1 MADITRREKQ
11 IGVGGP
17 VITPLARKYVRQV
30 LKSGRLTY
38 GPFLQQF
45 EREFAKIHRRKFAV
59 SSNSG
64 TSSLKVAVHALKELD
79 GWRDGEEVLVP
90 ALTFVATANVV
101 LLNNLRP
108 VFVDIDPRT
117 YNIDPQKIEAKI
129 TKRTKAIMPV
139 HVCGLPAD
147 MIAIMDIAKK
157 NNLRVIEDSCETM
170 FVKRDGHIVG
180 SLGDIACFS
189 TYAAHILTTGVGGLA
204 LTNDPAI
211 ATKMRSLVNHG
222 RDSIYIAMDDDKGK
236 KGKTLKEIIQKRFLF
251 QSVGYSH
258 RLTEFEGALGLA
270 GLRDWKKNIHTR
282 QSYAK
287 RIIAGLAPYAEH
299 LQLPHTPPKAE
310 HAFMM
315 FPIVV
320 KKRDFSVD
328 ALVEWLEEK
337 HNIETRPL
345 LPLLNQPI
353 YKKLFGDIEKQ
364 YPVAESVRKNAFYI
378 GCHPQMS
385 SADVT
390 YILAVFKQFFKSQG
404 LA

>member
-1 MADITRREKQ
+1 MAGIIKRKKQ

-17 VITPLARKYVRQV
+17 VITSLARKYVGQV

-45 EREFAKIHRRKFAV
+45 EKEFARIHHRKFAI

-64 TSSLKVAVHALKELD
+64 TSSLKVAVHALKELE
-79 GWRDGEEVLVP
+79 GWRDGEEILVP

-129 TKRTKAIMPV
+129 TEKTRAIMPV

-157 NNLRVIEDSCETM
+157 HNLRVIEDSCETM

-180 SLGDIACFS
+180 SLGDVACFS

-204 LTNDPAI
+204 LTNNPLI
-211 ATKMRSLVNHG
+211 ATKIRSLVNHG
-222 RDSIYIAMDDDKGK
+222 RDSIYIAMDDDKDK
-236 KGKTLKEIIQKRFLF
+236 KGKVLKEIIQKRFFF

-270 GLRDWKKNIHTR
+270 GLRDWEKNIRTR

-287 RIIAGLAPYAEH
+287 RMVAGLASYAEY
-299 LQLPHTPPKAE
+299 LQLPHIPPRAE

-315 FPIVV
+315 FPIVA
-320 KKRDFSVD
+320 KNKNLNVD
-328 ALVEWLEEK
+328 TLVEWLEEGY
-337 HNIETRPL
+337 NIETRPL
-345 LPLLNQPI
+345 LPLLNQPV

-364 YPVAESVRKNAFYI
+364 YPVAEFVRKNAFYI

-385 SADVT
+385 SADIA
-390 YILAVFKQFFKSQG
+390 YILAVFKKFFRSRG